1 MPDMT
6 QAVPGLLAQVH
17 PAHTHS
23 HDIMAYVTELEY
35 RVSSLEQA
43 IVGLVGG
50 GQQKL
55 NAQPDHA
62 PDPFPEG
69 EGFGGLDPLRTDDY
83 LQQPTNLDPT
93 QKGYGD
99 PQKLQAENVPGRQGY
114 GVPQTNEGAPGR
126 QQDARTAFGGQI
138 THNIQNDPAHPT
150 DVRRAPREGA

>member
-1 MPDMT
+1 MPDIT

-99 PQKLQAENVPGRQGY
+99 PRTREFQAGHRTRAQLSAARSRMTSKTIQRIRP
-114 GVPQTNEGAPGR
+114 TFGAHREREPKCPS
-126 QQDARTAFGGQI
+126 APKITA
-138 THNIQNDPAHPT
+138 DSK
-150 DVRRAPREGA
+150 R

>member
-23 HDIMAYVTELEY
+23 HDIMACVNELEY

-50 GQQKL
+50 GEQKL
-55 NAQPDHA
+55 NAKPDQA
-62 PDPFPEG
+62 
-69 EGFGGLDPLRTDDY
+69 
-83 LQQPTNLDPT
+83 
-93 QKGYGD
+93 
-99 PQKLQAENVPGRQGY
+99 LQAENVLVRQGY
-114 GVPQTNEGAPGR
+114 GVPQTNEGAPAR

-138 THNIQNDPAHPT
+138 THDVQNDPAHPT